1 MMGMTIRARL
11 RRAITHAFFLTAL
24 TTLAACQGGGADL
37 SQAYALYDSRVE
49 RELVAGRDEVR
60 GNYVEVRFSPKGRDG
75 KAVLKP
81 EGGR

>member
-1 MMGMTIRARL
+1 MGGMNICAIL
-11 RRAITHAFFLTAL
+11 RRATLLALFITAL
-24 TTLAACQGGGADL
+24 TTLAACHGGGADL